1 MAPAGSGNEPLVEQL
16 VEAAV
21 VAEAAEAAEA
31 AGAAVMAEAA
41 EAGAAEAGAAEAG
54 AAEAV
59 AAEAVAEV
67 EVVQVKP
74 IVAPEQARTGRPYG
88 YHYKMVAAAKKDA
101 QPPFGAASLVAEE
114 EAALFVATH

>member
-31 AGAAVMAEAA
+31 AGAAVVAEAAEAA
-41 EAGAAEAGAAEAG
+41 EAGAAEAG
-54 AAEAV
+54 
-59 AAEAVAEV
+59 AEV